1 MFLDLLSSVITRGQA
16 AFQTAARFGV
26 TKTTDHFDKVTGKF
40 IFHHVIR
47 ISPLPSE
54 GSGMYS
60 GTPVAVFHVLQM
72 FV

>member
-1 MFLDLLSSVITRGQA
+1 M
-16 AFQTAARFGV
+16 
-26 TKTTDHFDKVTGKF
+26 KTTDHFDKVTGKF

-60 GTPVAVFHVLQM
+60 GTPVAIFHVLQM